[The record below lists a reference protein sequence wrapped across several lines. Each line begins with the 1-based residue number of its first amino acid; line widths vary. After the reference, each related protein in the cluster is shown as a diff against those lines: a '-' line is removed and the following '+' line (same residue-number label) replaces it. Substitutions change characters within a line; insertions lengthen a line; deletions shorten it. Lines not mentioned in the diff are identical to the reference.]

1 MSEKEIEYTLRK
13 INEVFEGKTYEV
25 TPALLK
31 ELKKK
36 SKERRKLA
44 EEAKKK

>member
-13 INEVFEGKTYEV
+13 LNEAFEGKTYKV
-25 TPALLK
+25 TPALLQD
-31 ELKKK
+31 LKKK